1 MDDWLKMINSIIG
14 FKAKELE
21 IFNFTEWLTPKF
33 STNKHLFMVNQPH
46 VSRFTFEGIIS
57 KRYVTDESFSTWRG
71 RSSQNGC
78 SLEPFKLIVEEPENI
93 PEPVSPSPL
102 GFDCFIF
109 LQLKLFLFQRNYPK
123 LLDIIP
129 EYAKDYFMNIF
140 NPLERQY
147 SRLPSLEPAK
157 PIEEADHMPQN
168 NAEEEFIVAS
178 ISSRKYNKKLGMVW
192 LVSWQG
198 YEKKSWESK
207 SSFVDDDGIE
217 NGVWVDYEKM
227 HPHRR
232 PKGSSSPAR
241 KKKKVK

>member
-102 GFDCFIF
+102 GFDCFNF
-109 LQLKLFLFQRNYPK
+109 L
-123 LLDIIP
+123 LLTN
-129 EYAKDYFMNIF
+129 F
-140 NPLERQY
+140 
-147 SRLPSLEPAK
+147 
-157 PIEEADHMPQN
+157 
-168 NAEEEFIVAS
+168 
-178 ISSRKYNKKLGMVW
+178 
-192 LVSWQG
+192 
-198 YEKKSWESK
+198 
-207 SSFVDDDGIE
+207 
-217 NGVWVDYEKM
+217 
-227 HPHRR
+227 
-232 PKGSSSPAR
+232 
-241 KKKKVK
+241 